1 MWLAAIAPV
10 RAADEIQVYDASIND
25 VGQWSVQ
32 HHFNYTFRS
41 TRGPDFPGGLEPNH
55 ALNATPE
62 FAYGVFPWFEFG
74 FYVPWAIDGHGNFY
88 SNAGKIRTLFVTPEE
103 EKRSFWYGLNFE
115 LDFPQPVFGQTRL
128 AMEIRPIIGW
138 RNANW
143 DLIANPIIDV
153 AFGTLGN
160 VDFAPSIRL
169 DRKLAEDTYFA
180 IEYYADLGSPDH
192 FVPIQQ
198 QQHQLFGT
206 VDFKVGVI
214 AVDFGLG
221 YGFTAGSDRFVAK
234 SILTYQ
240 LPVAGKEDE
249 GSVDKLPK
257 RPPSMRLSVRPPT
270 SVADILSDPFAGLR

>member
-1 MWLAAIAPV
+1 
-10 RAADEIQVYDASIND
+10 
-25 VGQWSVQ
+25 
-32 HHFNYTFRS
+32 
-41 TRGPDFPGGLEPNH
+41 
-55 ALNATPE
+55 
-62 FAYGVFPWFEFG
+62 
-74 FYVPWAIDGHGNFY
+74 
-88 SNAGKIRTLFVTPEE
+88 
-103 EKRSFWYGLNFE
+103 
-115 LDFPQPVFGQTRL
+115 
-128 AMEIRPIIGW
+128 MEVRPIIGW

-143 DLIANPIIDV
+143 DVIANPIVDV

-160 VDFAPSIRL
+160 IDFAPAIRL

-214 AVDFGLG
+214 DVDFGLG
-221 YGFTAGSDRFVAK
+221 YGFTSGSDRFVAK

-249 GSVDKLPK
+249 GKVDKLPK
-257 RPPSMRLSVRPPT
+257 RPPGMRLSVRPPT
-270 SVADILSDPFAGLR
+270 SVADILSDPFSGLR